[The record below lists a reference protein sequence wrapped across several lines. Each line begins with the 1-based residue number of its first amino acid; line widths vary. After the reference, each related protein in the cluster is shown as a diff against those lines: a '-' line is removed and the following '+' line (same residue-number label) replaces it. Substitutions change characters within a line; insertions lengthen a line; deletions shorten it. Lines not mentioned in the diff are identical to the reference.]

1 MTVLFNKRFKRRIA
15 KPMTKLI
22 KIITLIFISLSI
34 MACSS
39 PSLDKHLGSSPELK
53 LETFFQGELVAYGMV
68 LDRSGNLLRRF
79 NVKMM
84 ADWQGNKGEI
94 KEWFEFDDGE
104 KSIRIWQLE
113 KVGDNNYIGQAA
125 DVIGIAK
132 GRTQGSA
139 LYWQYDL
146 EIEVEGENYTVTLDD
161 WMFLLDQD
169 RLFNKTDMTKFGFKV
184 GEIIIYIEK
193 L

>member
-1 MTVLFNKRFKRRIA
+1 MMKQSIKSVLTRSIKKPIHAIA
-15 KPMTKLI
+15 
-22 KIITLIFISLSI
+22 IILLSLMA

-39 PSLDKHLGSSPELK
+39 PNLDKHIGSLPELK
-53 LETFFQGELVAYGMV
+53 LETFFQGELLAYGMV

-79 NVKMM
+79 NVKML

-113 KVGDNNYIGQAA
+113 KIADNEYLGQAA
-125 DVIGIAK
+125 DVIGTAK

-146 EIEVEGENYTVTLDD
+146 EIEVEGETYTVTLDD
-161 WMFLLDQD
+161 WMFLMDQN
-169 RLFNKTDMTKFGFKV
+169 RLFNKTEMTKFGFKV
-184 GEIIIYIEK
+184 GEILIYIEK
-193 L
+193 I

>member
-1 MTVLFNKRFKRRIA
+1 MCL
-15 KPMTKLI
+15 ML
-22 KIITLIFISLSI
+22 FIS
-34 MACSS
+34 ACST
-39 PSLDKHLGSSPELK
+39 PTLEKHQDTLPELK
-53 LETFFQGELVAYGMV
+53 LEDFFQGELKAYGMV

-79 NVKMM
+79 EVKML

-113 KVGDNNYIGQAA
+113 KIANNEYLGQAA

-146 EIEVEGENYTVTLDD
+146 EIDVEGENYIVTLDD
-161 WMFLLDQD
+161 WMFLLDQN
-169 RLFNKTDMTKFGFKV
+169 RLFNKTEMTKFGFKV
-184 GEIIIYIEK
+184 GEILIYIEK
-193 L
+193 V

>member
-1 MTVLFNKRFKRRIA
+1 
-15 KPMTKLI
+15 
-22 KIITLIFISLSI
+22 
-34 MACSS
+34 
-39 PSLDKHLGSSPELK
+39 
-53 LETFFQGELVAYGMV
+53 
-68 LDRSGNLLRRF
+68 
-79 NVKMM
+79 MM

-113 KVGDNNYIGQAA
+113 KVGNNNYIGQAA